1 MFAPFY
7 RLCAILFSIRM
18 KRVYI
23 LNLISMYLLLVCI
36 FFSPCMP
43 IFLIAFLFFQCFPEG
58 TDMVGI
64 LDFYFQVIYF
74 NYMNYV
80 HKWVCHILQNID
92 VCEILALGRE
102 KIHFPLTFG
111 KMSLLKAIS
120 CLYLLKSDVSEC
132 NREMFFSIKTLYLR
146 SVKNNV
152 QVQQLVSLYYKP
164 SSVFLVLKFC
174 LKELLVSLSEG
185 SYQHS
190 KMAFSQF
197 V

>member
-36 FFSPCMP
+36 FFSRVP

-74 NYMNYV
+74 NCMNYV

-92 VCEILALGRE
+92 VSEILALVRE
-102 KIHFPLTFG
+102 KITFPIDF
-111 KMSLLKAIS
+111 
-120 CLYLLKSDVSEC
+120 
-132 NREMFFSIKTLYLR
+132 
-146 SVKNNV
+146 
-152 QVQQLVSLYYKP
+152 
-164 SSVFLVLKFC
+164 
-174 LKELLVSLSEG
+174 
-185 SYQHS
+185 
-190 KMAFSQF
+190 
-197 V
+197 